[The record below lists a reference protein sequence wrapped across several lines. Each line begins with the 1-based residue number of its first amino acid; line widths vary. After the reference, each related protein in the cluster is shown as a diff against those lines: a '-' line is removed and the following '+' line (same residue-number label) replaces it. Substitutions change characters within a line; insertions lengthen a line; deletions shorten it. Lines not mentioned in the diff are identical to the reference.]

1 MKHTLAKR
9 LEQRTCMEQ
18 YLTIFISGEI
28 LKVVHDYEIK
38 WKLNGSLTG
47 FSVFFILN
55 LVAKINFSVV
65 KSPVKMLWILG
76 KQLVETL
83 VKPWENMLLKPMKKI
98 LSEPLMNMSAN
109 LHWPY
114 WPIYKVLDKKSVITI
129 SKSFENVLVK
139 SLKCFLPLQ
148 LVKKANRQVIKMLN
162 KNLLLT
168 LVITWTETA

>member
-47 FSVFFILN
+47 FSVFLILN

-65 KSPVKMLWILG
+65 KS
-76 KQLVETL
+76 L
-83 VKPWENMLLKPMKKI
+83 VKI
-98 LSEPLMNMSAN
+98 L
-109 LHWPY
+109 
-114 WPIYKVLDKKSVITI
+114 
-129 SKSFENVLVK
+129 
-139 SLKCFLPLQ
+139 
-148 LVKKANRQVIKMLN
+148 
-162 KNLLLT
+162 
-168 LVITWTETA
+168 